1 MNDIE
6 NELRQLTPARPSHR
20 LMVRI
25 EESLP
30 KPFVMR
36 FAWLWPSLAATTM
49 AVLFFAIR
57 AAQQTP
63 ATLDEF
69 KPVLVEN
76 RSYGSRT
83 GEVFL
88 ASDNLPRREV
98 RRWYVDTYRWE
109 RPSDKAWIEKSVPR
123 EEVKYQLVAMQ

>member
-6 NELRQLTPARPSHR
+6 QELRSLTPARPSHW

-30 KPFVMR
+30 RPFVVR

-57 AAQQTP
+57 VAQQAP
-63 ATLDEF
+63 AIHNEF
-69 KPVLVEN
+69 QPVLVEN

-83 GEVFL
+83 GEVFM
-88 ASDNLPRREV
+88 ASDKLPRREV
-98 RRWYVDTYRWE
+98 RSWYVDTYRWE
-109 RPSDKAWIEKSVPR
+109 RPSDKAWIEKGVPR